1 MVEDA
6 AIKEKNPNAWALTS
20 GGSVYISDS
29 VPEELAGVVGYTR
42 QSMLP
47 DSKDRRSTVI
57 FWKTQEIIS
66 TSQVISLL
74 RSWT

>member
-29 VPEELAGVVGYTR
+29 VPEELAGVVGYHEAVHAAR
-42 QSMLP
+42 QQG
-47 DSKDRRSTVI
+47 
-57 FWKTQEIIS
+57 QEIIS
-66 TSQVISLL
+66 TSQVIGLL

>member
-29 VPEELAGVVGYTR
+29 VPEELAGVVGYHEGSPCCQTAR
-42 QSMLP
+42 TGAVP
-47 DSKDRRSTVI
+47 
-57 FWKTQEIIS
+57 
-66 TSQVISLL
+66 
-74 RSWT
+74 